1 MPYRSKESE
10 ELPRMPYSLNGAT
23 VLVTGG
29 AGLIGS
35 HIVDRLIDEGA
46 AEIRVLDNLVRGRRD
61 NLAAAMDR
69 YPIRL
74 MIGDVRDRDT
84 VARAVD
90 GCDYVFHQAAIR
102 ITLCAEQ
109 PRDCID
115 VLVGGT
121 LNVFEAAVATGVRKV
136 VYASSASV
144 YGAADVFPTD
154 ERHHPY
160 NNRTLYGAAKLMNE
174 GIARSFHDMYDLPSV
189 GLRYFNVYGPRMDVT
204 GAYTE
209 VFVRWLDCVERGTR
223 PQIHGDG
230 SATMDFVYVDDI
242 ARANILAM
250 KSARI
255 DNVYNVASG
264 TETSL
269 VQLWEA
275 IQRVTGVQHLS
286 PEFHPPRKVNP
297 VPRRLADTSRADG
310 ELQFTAQVSIDEGLR
325 RLVGWRRELARQH
338 NATIP
343 IDLSATSAPLREN
356 LWTDR

>member
-1 MPYRSKESE
+1 MTRSLKGS
-10 ELPRMPYSLNGAT
+10 T

-35 HIVDRLIDEGA
+35 HIVDLLLDEGVR
-46 AEIRVLDNLVRGRRD
+46 EIRVLDNLVRGRLD
-61 NLAAAMDR
+61 NLGAAGNHPAVSVSV
-69 YPIRL
+69 
-74 MIGDVRDRDT
+74 GDVRNLQA
-84 VARAVD
+84 VAQAVN

-109 PRDCID
+109 PRECID

-121 LNVFEAAVATGVRKV
+121 LNVFEAAAAAGVKKV

-144 YGAADVFPTD
+144 YGAAEEYPTN
-154 ERHHPY
+154 EKHHPY
-160 NNRTLYGAAKLMNE
+160 GNRTLYGAAKSMNE
-174 GIARSFHDMYDLPSV
+174 GIARHFFDMNNLPSV

-209 VFVRWLDCVERGTR
+209 VFIRWLDCIDRGVR

-230 SATMDFVYVDDI
+230 SATMDFIYVEDI

-250 KSARI
+250 KSDRI
-255 DNVYNVASG
+255 DDVYNVASG

-269 VQLWEA
+269 LGLWEA
-275 IQRVTGVQHLS
+275 MQRVTGAHHLS

-297 VPRRLADTSRADG
+297 VPRRLADTTRAQRDLG
-310 ELQFTAQVSIDEGLR
+310 FESQTTLEEGLR
-325 RLVGWRRELARQH
+325 RLDVWRRAAVGSAR
-338 NATIP
+338 AVVV
-343 IDLSATSAPLREN
+343 
-356 LWTDR
+356 